1 MISHFNRVAAE
12 NREIHDQHTTD
23 DRVSKHMMKMS
34 PYSRRSASKMSDDDK
49 RKQSKK
55 KLENKDSPIKN
66 AIIEKQLQSQ
76 KV

>member
-1 MISHFNRVAAE
+1 
-12 NREIHDQHTTD
+12 
-23 DRVSKHMMKMS
+23 MMKVS
-34 PYSRRSASKMSDDDK
+34 PYRRRSASKMSSDDK

-76 KV
+76 KVQKFL